1 MSSSRCSVERKDLK
15 FNNMKSP
22 FGSAKR
28 SQKVFGESLS
38 LGKKSSSRIK
48 EESTGGNRAILIFCT
63 TLIFLLF
70 GLGRLFDLQIIRGS
84 YFQTLAEGNRIRR
97 IPIKAARGEILDRNG
112 VVLARNIP
120 RYNIAKFSSGGVI
133 TELREISRE
142 EALKFQ
148 AEDSGSVDTNLII
161 DVAREYPAKEAA
173 AHILGYVNETNKDEV
188 SKEIACPEDQKSS
201 YVRRYEIGDLV
212 GRGGIEEMYECLL
225 RGVNG
230 EELVEVDSRGRIIRS
245 LGRKEPIPGRSI
257 KLAVDAHLQQAAYE
271 SLINAPNELGTA
283 PFRESGSVI
292 KGAVVAA
299 DPHTGE
305 ILALVSSP
313 SFDPATLSSEYGK
326 LTLDENRPLF
336 NRAIAGVYP
345 PGSTYK
351 IVTSA
356 GAIEEQ
362 LIDRS
367 WTFKDE
373 GFISVGPYLYRNW
386 YFTQYGRVEGE
397 VNVVKAL
404 ARSTDTFYYKIGE
417 MLGVEKLGGWSSH
430 FGYGEKTGID
440 ISGESPGVIPDEEW
454 KLKVRGER
462 WFLGNT
468 YHMSIGQGDM
478 LSTPLQ
484 VNLMTGVIAASGK
497 KCKPYLLKEVSNNNK
512 WQQVESRCEEVKLK
526 PETLQLIK
534 EGMIGA
540 CSEGGTAYPL
550 FNLKPQVAC
559 KTGTAQ
565 FSGDKT
571 HAWLTAFLLEG
582 PREIVV
588 TALVEG
594 GGEGSRVA
602 APVVKRFFESL
613 FPQVQ

>member
-1 MSSSRCSVERKDLK
+1 
-15 FNNMKSP
+15 MKSP

-38 LGKKSSSRIK
+38 LGRKSSSRIK
-48 EESTGGNRAILIFCT
+48 DESIGSNRAIFIFCT
-63 TLIFLLF
+63 TLVFLLF
-70 GLGRLFDLQIIRGS
+70 GIGRLFDLQIIRGS
-84 YFQTLAEGNRIRR
+84 YFQTLSEGNRIRR

-133 TELREISRE
+133 TELKEISRE

-148 AEDSGSVDTNLII
+148 AEDSGSVDTSLII

-173 AHILGYVNETNKDEV
+173 AHILGYVNETNEEEVDTEV
-188 SKEIACPEDQKSS
+188 SCPDSQKSP

-212 GRGGIEEMYECLL
+212 GRGGIEEAYECLL

-230 EELVEVDSRGRIIRS
+230 EELVEVDSKGRIVRS
-245 LGRKEPIPGRSI
+245 LGRKEPIPGRSV
-257 KLAVDAHLQQAAYE
+257 KLAIDSALQQSAYE
-271 SLINAPNELGTA
+271 SLLNAPNELGTA
-283 PFRESGSVI
+283 PLRESGEVV
-292 KGAVVAA
+292 KGAVIAA
-299 DPHTGE
+299 DPRTGE

-356 GAIEEQ
+356 GALEEG
-362 LIDRS
+362 LVDGN

-373 GFISVGPYLYRNW
+373 GFISVGPYSYRNW

-404 ARSTDTFYYKIGE
+404 TRSTDTYYYKIGE
-417 MLGVEKLGGWSSH
+417 MLGVERLGKWSSLL
-430 FGYGEKTGID
+430 GYGEKTGID
-440 ISGESPGVIPDEEW
+440 ISGEAPGVIPDEEW

-484 VNLMTGVIAASGK
+484 VNLMTGIIASGGK
-497 KCKPYLLKEVSNNNK
+497 KCRPHLLKEVSGNGK
-512 WQQVESRCEEVKLK
+512 WQKVESRCEDVKLK
-526 PETLQLIK
+526 PETLQLIRA
-534 EGMIGA
+534 GMVGA

-550 FNLKPQVAC
+550 FNFMPRVAC

-571 HAWLTAFLLEG
+571 HAWLTAYLLEG
-582 PREIVV
+582 PREISV

-594 GGEGSRVA
+594 GGEGSRIA
-602 APVVKRFFESL
+602 APVVKGFFESL